1 MPSLIT
7 PFTLFMSLKFMS
19 KFPRSEFCTQTV
31 ASLYEPSFPCTVMV
45 GETCAMRRR
54 LVVFSGGGV
63 FTWHCVGRSW
73 LFNVVKEPL
82 VTMSSANFTYKC
94 TQMSDS
100 IPIFSFN
107 LECKNYMLLL
117 SFCQPNN
124 TLALKASTS
133 DFSTRLFVSASRK
146 CWLASLN
153 CLYRVAFSTFSFS
166 TWQNK
171 INICRAFY
179 IKYSYE
185 NFNIITTLYPLL
197 KTYQIPATLGQPT
210 ALVFFFLT
218 FWQNCD

>member
-7 PFTLFMSLKFMS
+7 PFTLFMSLKLMS
-19 KFPRSEFCTQTV
+19 KFPRSEFCPQTV
-31 ASLYEPSFPCTVMV
+31 APLYAPSFPCTVMV

-63 FTWHCVGRSW
+63 LIWHCVGRSW

-82 VTMSSANFTYKC
+82 VTMSSANFTYK
-94 TQMSDS
+94 S
-100 IPIFSFN
+100 IHRFQILLTCFPSTLTEKTILISFH
-107 LECKNYMLLL
+107 
-117 SFCQPNN
+117 QPN

-166 TWQNK
+166 T
-171 INICRAFY
+171 
-179 IKYSYE
+179 
-185 NFNIITTLYPLL
+185 
-197 KTYQIPATLGQPT
+197 
-210 ALVFFFLT
+210 
-218 FWQNCD
+218 

>member
-7 PFTLFMSLKFMS
+7 PFTLFMSLKLMS
-19 KFPRSEFCTQTV
+19 KFPRSEFCPQTV
-31 ASLYEPSFPCTVMV
+31 APLYAPSFPCTVMV

-63 FTWHCVGRSW
+63 LIWHCVGRSW

-94 TQMSDS
+94 THISNS
-100 IPIFSFN
+100 INIFSLN
-107 LECKNYMLLL
+107 LHWKNYILL
-117 SFCQPNN
+117 SFHQPNN

-166 TWQNK
+166 TWQTE
-171 INICRAFY
+171 IRR
-179 IKYSYE
+179 
-185 NFNIITTLYPLL
+185 
-197 KTYQIPATLGQPT
+197 KTK
-210 ALVFFFLT
+210 LVFIVHLISNIDA
-218 FWQNCD
+218 QLPKKKKERNLL